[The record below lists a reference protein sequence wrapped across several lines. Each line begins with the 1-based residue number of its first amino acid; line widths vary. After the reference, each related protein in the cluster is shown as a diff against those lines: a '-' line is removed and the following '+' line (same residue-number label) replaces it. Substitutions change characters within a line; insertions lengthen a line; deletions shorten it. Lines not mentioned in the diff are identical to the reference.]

1 MTFAPARLHAL
12 PYVPGLMA
20 RPEVQGIAL
29 CGSHRQGSDD
39 AFSDLDL
46 WVFVEDSVPLS
57 EAYVL
62 ERMLPSTAR
71 QEMLFEGRDD
81 TLTPHLVINLLTED
95 GVVNIKALHAGV
107 LSRFAEEAR
116 PGLDP
121 QFLEDLENYA
131 TMEVLHDPHG
141 ILSEHRTDLRERFVH
156 TTGTWLVPAL
166 TARYASLYWRSVYQG
181 FLREESASWH
191 HLMGQMIELLA
202 QLEAACDG
210 RLPPPAKWLLS
221 ENAGARAQVV
231 RTLSHVQAEI
241 RSVNC
246 TEKSSV
252 VRVYH
257 SLARVESDVLAPA
270 TPPHGMW
277 WRKVFTERLPNLALL
292 PDHYDLRPRVQAAA
306 ALFRDLV

>member
-1 MTFAPARLHAL
+1 MTFATDRPGL
-12 PYVPGLMA
+12 PYVSGLAA
-20 RPEVQGIAL
+20 RHEVEGIAL

-39 AFSDLDL
+39 TFSDLDL
-46 WVFVEDSVPLS
+46 WVFVEDAVPLS

-62 ERMLPSTAR
+62 EQMLPATAR

-81 TLTPHLVINLLTED
+81 TLTRHLVINLLTES

-107 LSRFAEEAR
+107 LRQFTEEAR

-131 TMEVLHDPHG
+131 TMRVLHDPHA
-141 ILSEHRTDLRERFVH
+141 ILSGHRKLLQERFVS
-156 TTGTWLVPAL
+156 TAGEWLVPIL

-181 FLREESASWH
+181 FLREETACWH
-191 HLMGQMIELLA
+191 HLMGEMVELLA

-210 RLPPPAKWLLS
+210 RLPSPAKWLLS
-221 ENAGARAQVV
+221 ENTGARVPCVQA
-231 RTLSHVQAEI
+231 LSNVQAEI
-241 RSVNC
+241 RMVSC
-246 TEKSSV
+246 AEKAAV
-252 VRVYH
+252 LRTYH

-270 TPPHGMW
+270 PPPHGMW
-277 WRKVFTERLPNLALL
+277 WRKVFTERLPSIARLPEHRDLL
-292 PDHYDLRPRVQAAA
+292 PQAETAV